1 MLLLTA
7 ITPVSGSAAIRYA
20 SEAIG
25 IIHADSAGVQRNG
38 KFVAVDMTLDLSGL
52 QVRRNR
58 AIDITPALVSDTDTL
73 LLDPI
78 GIYGSSRYIQLQRVG
93 SREPIDP
100 ELLFKSGDRQ
110 LLKPVAYTAVAPY
123 TPGMDGSELMLIVSS
138 FGCCSQPSDTATM
151 GPIAT
156 LMAKKKFELGTPMWK
171 LPEASQLI
179 NRKKNTKTRNLSGS
193 AYIDFP
199 VNKTEIRPDYHN
211 NEYEIAK
218 IRATID
224 TIIGDPDIEVN
235 SISIKGYASPEGRYS
250 ANAILAEG
258 RTRALSNYV
267 RDTYGLP
274 AQLFITSSEAEN
286 WEGLRQA
293 LDTLRI
299 SHREEILAIIDS
311 DREPDRKEAEMRER
325 YRDSYNFLLT
335 NIYPLLRRSD
345 YRIDYTIKDYETPNV
360 IEAVMSKD
368 AGRLS
373 AEEFFI
379 AASSHEPGSPEF
391 IAINAL
397 ILQYYPDNTIANYN
411 MAVAALQQGDADAAA
426 ARLAKAGDGDHV
438 EWAKG
443 KLRELQDSKLND

>member
-1 MLLLTA
+1 MMLLSA
-7 ITPVSGSAAIRYA
+7 IAPTSGSAGIRYA

-25 IIHADSAGVQRNG
+25 SIHADSAAVQRNG

-52 QVRRNR
+52 EVRRNR
-58 AIDITPALVSDTDTL
+58 AIDITPALVNDNDTL
-73 LLDPI
+73 LLVPI

-93 SREPIDP
+93 RQEPIDP

-123 TPGMDGSELMLIVSS
+123 TPEMDGSELMLIVSS
-138 FGCCSQPSDTATM
+138 FGCCSQLSDTATL
-151 GPIAT
+151 GPVAT
-156 LMAKKKFELGTPMWK
+156 LRAKKKFELGTPVWK
-171 LPEASQLI
+171 LPEVSQLI

-199 VNKTEIRPDYHN
+199 VNKTDIRPDYHN
-211 NEYEIAK
+211 NAYEIAK

-235 SISIKGYASPEGRYS
+235 SISIKGYASPEGKYS
-250 ANAILAEG
+250 ANATLAEG
-258 RTRALSNYV
+258 RTQALSNYV
-267 RDTYGLP
+267 KDTYRLP

-286 WEGLRQA
+286 WEGLKQA
-293 LDTLRI
+293 LDTLQL
-299 SHREEILAIIDS
+299 SHRDEILAIIDS
-311 DREPDRKEAEMRER
+311 DREPDSKEAEIRAK
-325 YRDSYNFLLT
+325 YRDSYDYLLS

-345 YRIDYTIKDYETPNV
+345 YRIDYTIKDYETANV

-397 ILQYYPDNTIANYN
+397 ILQYYPDNAIANYN
-411 MAVAALQQGDADAAA
+411 MAVAALQHGDADAAA
-426 ARLAKAGDGDHV
+426 ARLVKAGDGNHV

-443 KLRELQDSKLND
+443 KLKELQDSKQND